1 MQLLFSGAI
10 ASRQQPRGATAVLGI
25 LDGETGEIEVGDVVV
40 ALNGNAIH
48 SGKDMYSAFDNYKVG
63 DTVTVTILR
72 KGKKQDVQ
80 ATLEPIG

>member
-1 MQLLFSGAI
+1 
-10 ASRQQPRGATAVLGI
+10 
-25 LDGETGEIEVGDVVV
+25 
-40 ALNGNAIH
+40 
-48 SGKDMYSAFDNYKVG
+48 MYSAFDNYKVG